1 MSVCLAKE
9 NIRRPCRLRGSRE
22 IEIVQPRDH
31 LVPVTPLPIDAATG
45 GAAPKR
51 VMPNPDSLRDE
62 PLHVLGHRGDQDLVA
77 ERATGERI
85 DESEGQL
92 LGDFADL
99 LLQIVRADLDRPGN
113 AGREFFVPREE
124 DPILG
129 PRSLNQ
135 GSIRSRLR
143 VCGVVS
149 HEPQPA
155 SEAPEHVIAQES
167 HRRTTAYSRR
177 TPSPRGAARSNRNRT
192 ASSAGVASRFPARVG
207 AEWPPKTSL
216 ATKTLS
222 SSARPRRR
230 NDQMMV
236 LPPSTRR
243 RRTPRAPRRS
253 RRTSRST
260 SSFPI
265 RKTSTSGKV
274 RLLASDVTIN
284 VGAVRSRT
292 LAPAGVL
299 PLESSTIRRGFRP
312 FTYSAFTVSFGSSF
326 RTVPIPTR
334 TASAFARSAWT
345 RRRSS
350 SLLKR
355 TGFPPESAIVPSTL
369 IVALMTTCG
378 RTSIRCAVRI
388 NNLCGFGAKFIY
400 RVELRGSVRSHEGS
414 PGPRRRPALPSDRRR
429 DRGNPI
435 RCRRPRDPAGSES
448 GARRP
453 PLRDG
458 LHRRRRR
465 PDPSEAAGPTH
476 LSRNRCGGG
485 PRERGSE
492 SVHEDPTPLSR
503 SRDGPH
509 RRGRQEGHRPFVG
522 EVLHGGSHAAPWRR

>member
-1 MSVCLAKE
+1 
-9 NIRRPCRLRGSRE
+9 
-22 IEIVQPRDH
+22 
-31 LVPVTPLPIDAATG
+31 
-45 GAAPKR
+45 
-51 VMPNPDSLRDE
+51 MPDPDSLRDE

-192 ASSAGVASRFPARVG
+192 ASSAGLASRFPARVG

-243 RRTPRAPRRS
+243 RRTPRAARRS

-274 RLLASDVTIN
+274 RLLPSEVTIK

-292 LAPAGVL
+292 LAPSGVL
-299 PLESSTIRRGFRP
+299 PLESRTIRRGFRP
-312 FTYSAFTVSFGSSF
+312 FAYSAFTVSFGSSF
-326 RTVPIPTR
+326 RT
-334 TASAFARSAWT
+334 
-345 RRRSS
+345 
-350 SLLKR
+350 
-355 TGFPPESAIVPSTL
+355 
-369 IVALMTTCG
+369 
-378 RTSIRCAVRI
+378 
-388 NNLCGFGAKFIY
+388 
-400 RVELRGSVRSHEGS
+400 
-414 PGPRRRPALPSDRRR
+414 
-429 DRGNPI
+429 
-435 RCRRPRDPAGSES
+435 
-448 GARRP
+448 
-453 PLRDG
+453 
-458 LHRRRRR
+458 
-465 PDPSEAAGPTH
+465 
-476 LSRNRCGGG
+476 
-485 PRERGSE
+485 
-492 SVHEDPTPLSR
+492 
-503 SRDGPH
+503 
-509 RRGRQEGHRPFVG
+509 
-522 EVLHGGSHAAPWRR
+522 